1 MPIARLSDPQTSQD
15 AAESVNGLTITRTR
29 KIILTILAT
38 RHCHDEGLIQTFRN
52 LPGGPIASESGIRSR
67 RAELVAAGLVE
78 DTGKRI
84 RTASGRN
91 SIIWGLAPEE
101 QLPER
106 CNWCGRKPCQCNEI
120 EDERTGN

>member
-1 MPIARLSDPQTSQD
+1 MVSARLSDPQTSHE

-38 RHCHDEGLIQTFRN
+38 RDCHDEGLISTFRN
-52 LPGGPIASESGIRSR
+52 LPGIPVASESGIRSR
-67 RAELVAAGLVE
+67 RAELVAAGLVV

-84 RTASGRN
+84 RTTSGRN
-91 SIIWGLAPEE
+91 SIIWGLAPVE
-101 QLPER
+101 QEPER
-106 CNWCGRKPCQCNEI
+106 CNWCGYKPCQCNEI